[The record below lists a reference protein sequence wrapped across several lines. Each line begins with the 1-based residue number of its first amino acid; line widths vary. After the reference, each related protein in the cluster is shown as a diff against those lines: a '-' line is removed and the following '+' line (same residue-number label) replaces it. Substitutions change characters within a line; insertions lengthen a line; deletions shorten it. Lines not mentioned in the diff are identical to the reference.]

1 VDRAAALARDL
12 HAGSCLVNFGGDLA
26 VSRPREAGLSWRIG
40 VEAVAPGDGNIAGL
54 IDVKQGGMATSGD
67 TYRFVARDGQRLTH
81 ILNPR
86 TGYPVANAPR
96 SVTVAA
102 GSCTQAGMLT
112 TLALLQGAGAESF
125 LKEAGVQF
133 WILRA

>member
-1 VDRAAALARDL
+1 VL
-12 HAGSCLVNFGGDLA
+12 
-26 VSRPREAGLSWRIG
+26 
-40 VEAVAPGDGNIAGL
+40 
-54 IDVKQGGMATSGD
+54 ATSGD
-67 TYRFVARDGQRLTH
+67 TYRFLARDGQRFTH

-86 TGYPVANAPR
+86 TGWPIANAPR

-125 LKEAGVQF
+125 LKQAGVQY
-133 WILRA
+133 WILGA